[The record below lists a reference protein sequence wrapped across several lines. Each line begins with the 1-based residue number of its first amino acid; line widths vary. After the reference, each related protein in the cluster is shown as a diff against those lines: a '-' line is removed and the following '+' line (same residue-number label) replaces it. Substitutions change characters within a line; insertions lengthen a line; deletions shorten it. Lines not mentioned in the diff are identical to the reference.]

1 MQSGSFFE
9 PLEGRRLLSATITS
23 TAGGLV
29 VTDDNNGNN
38 VFVQE
43 VSPGNVQVFVNFQS
57 QGVFT
62 APANNVIVNGGN
74 GGDTITFQGITVG
87 ATLLGGTG
95 KDVLHA
101 FSLGGV
107 PITMNGGNGNDQIFD
122 DQGPAI
128 ILAGNGK
135 DSVFLNNLSQATIDG
150 GNGPDG
156 IFITID
162 PGDPLG
168 LNSQTA
174 DVQSTGKGSGTIDI
188 TTTQT
193 PPFGPTTSF
202 TMESTFVN
210 VSSVYVNGV
219 RVA

>member
-9 PLEGRRLLSATITS
+9 PLEGRRLLSAAITR
-23 TAGGLV
+23 TTGGGLV
-29 VTDDNNGNN
+29 VTDDNGGNN
-38 VFVQE
+38 VFIVE
-43 VSPGNVQVFVNFQS
+43 VSTGMVQVSVNFQD
-57 QGVFT
+57 QGTF
-62 APANNVIVNGGN
+62 PANNVIVNGGN
-74 GGDTITFQGITVG
+74 GGDTITFKGITVG
-87 ATLLGGTG
+87 ATLRGGTG

-101 FSLGGV
+101 FSIGGV
-107 PITMNGGNGNDQIFD
+107 PITMDGGNGNDQVFD
-122 DQGPAI
+122 DEGPAI
-128 ILAGNGK
+128 ILAGNGN
-135 DSVFLNNLSQATIDG
+135 DSIFLNNLSQATIDG

-156 IFITID
+156 IFINID

-174 DVQSTGKGSGTIDI
+174 VVQSTGKGSGTIDI

-202 TMESTFVN
+202 TMESTFIN
-210 VSSVYVNGV
+210 VTSVYVNGV